1 MTGGGVG
8 KSFRN
13 DRFGDPGAKDGK
25 RRSWQRVQPDS
36 HGCNRARV
44 TLQKTIENTVPQ
56 CFDAPRG
63 YPYDEVSKGD
73 SQRR

>member
-1 MTGGGVG
+1 MGGGPG

-13 DRFGDPGAKDGK
+13 ERLGDSGAKVGK
-25 RRSWQRVQPDS
+25 RRSWQRAEAHS
-36 HGCNRARV
+36 HGCNRAGI

-63 YPYDEVSKGD
+63 YAYDEVSKGD
-73 SQRR
+73 SQRS